1 MKSFSRVLTAI
12 FFTGLVGITS
22 AGTASAATLTPAASV
37 VMAIPPSCGV
47 NDNLTLTADQFLA
60 KCVRGSVR
68 SEFPTPLLNVT
79 VQTIRDNRS
88 LNGDYSK
95 AWKFISQTRF
105 RK

>member
-1 MKSFSRVLTAI
+1 MKPFSRVLTAI

-22 AGTASAATLTPAASV
+22 AGTASAATLAPTAPV
-37 VMAIPPSCGV
+37 VMAIPPSCNP

-68 SEFPTPLLNVT
+68 REFPSQLLNVT
-79 VQTIRDNRS
+79 VDYLQNNRNLS
-88 LNGDYSK
+88 PDHSK